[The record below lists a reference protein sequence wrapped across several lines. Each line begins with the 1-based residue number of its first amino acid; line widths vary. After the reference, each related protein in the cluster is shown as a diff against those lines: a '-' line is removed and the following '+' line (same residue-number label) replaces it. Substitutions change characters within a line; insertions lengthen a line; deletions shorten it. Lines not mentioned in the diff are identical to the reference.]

1 MQVARRVAAEV
12 VVNAHRAALNTASR
26 TTKLVTQVTNLGSRP
41 AISVCRSRKSPTFS
55 LCGGVPEW
63 SNGAVSKT
71 TEFYVN
77 Y

>member
-1 MQVARRVAAEV
+1 MQIMQRVAAEV
-12 VVNAHRAALNTASR
+12 VDNAHRAALNTASR

-41 AISVCRSRKSPTFS
+41 EKSVCRSQKSPTFS

-71 TEFYVN
+71 TEYYVSL
-77 Y
+77 